1 MSEPNYQCEI
11 LEERPKKYK
20 TPKIWNKYSYNYVY
34 GIILTITLMYLYYKT
49 KYTFFFYDSESNIK
63 YIITLGLLCIL
74 ALGIAGVWIKNQK
87 IKVVKGKKLKRNV
100 DSDKKKMLADV
111 ILYSYMIFLGIIG
124 LAYQKFGK
132 TPIKPIK

>member
-11 LEERPKKYK
+11 LEEKPPKYK

-49 KYTFFFYDSESNIK
+49 KYTYFFYDSESNIK

-132 TPIKPIK
+132 TLIKPIK